1 MRRHFLLSIPLFL
14 FIVLTTSTT
23 AMAAPHLN
31 TTHTAS
37 LTTHKHK
44 QVGSQHVAVPS
55 YFYPGS
61 LWTQMDSGAPTVGL
75 AIINPNSGPGTSK
88 DQNYADQVTSTEAQG
103 IMVVGYVSTSYA
115 GTQNTARTLAAAEQD
130 VDTYYSWYPNIDG
143 IFVDEV
149 STDCAARD
157 SYYKPLYDYI
167 KSKGGVAEVVLN
179 PGTNTSECYTSAG
192 DIIVNFEDVYSN
204 YVNWTP
210 DSWVSNYPANKF
222 WQIVYSTSSADMP
235 NAIALS
241 KQRNAG
247 WVYVTDDGGD
257 NPYDTLPSYWS
268 NELSLASQG

>member
-1 MRRHFLLSIPLFL
+1 MRWRSLLAFPVFL
-14 FIVLTTSTT
+14 FIAFASSTT
-23 AMAAPHLN
+23 VMAAPHLDAVH
-31 TTHTAS
+31 TTSHST
-37 LTTHKHK
+37 LRHR
-44 QVGSQHVAVPS
+44 QVGSQNVAVPS

-61 LWTQMDSGAPTVGL
+61 LWTQLESGAPTVGL
-75 AIINPNSGPGTSK
+75 AIINPNSGPGASK
-88 DQNYADQVTSTEAQG
+88 DPNYANQVTSAEAAG
-103 IMVVGYVSTSYA
+103 VKVIGYVSTSYA
-115 GTQNTARTLAAAEQD
+115 GTQNTARTLAAAEKD

-192 DIIVNFEDVYSN
+192 DIIINFEDVYSN
-204 YVNWTP
+204 YVNWSP
-210 DSWVSNYPANKF
+210 DSWVSNYPASQF
-222 WQIVYSTSSADMP
+222 WQIIYSTSASDMP
-235 NAIALS
+235 NAISLS

-268 NELSLASQG
+268 DELSLASQS

>member
-1 MRRHFLLSIPLFL
+1 MVFA
-14 FIVLTTSTT
+14 TSTT
-23 AMAAPHLN
+23 AMAAPRLN
-31 TTHTAS
+31 AAHAAS
-37 LTTHKHK
+37 NTQHKYR
-44 QVGSQHVAVPS
+44 QVGSQKVAVPS

-61 LWTQMDSGAPTVGL
+61 LWTQMESGAPTVGL

-88 DQNYADQVTSTEAQG
+88 DQNYANQVTSTEAKG
-103 IMVVGYVSTSYA
+103 ITVVGYVSTSYA

-130 VDTYYSWYPNIDG
+130 VDTYYSWYPNLGG

-167 KSKGGVAEVVLN
+167 KNKGGVAEVVLN
-179 PGTNTSECYTSAG
+179 PGTDTSECYTSAG

-204 YVNWTP
+204 YINWTP
-210 DSWVSNYPANKF
+210 ASWVSKYPASQF
-222 WQIVYSTSSADMP
+222 WQIIYSTSTADMS

-241 KQRNAG
+241 KERNAD

-268 NELSLASQG
+268 NELSLASQS